1 MVIKD
6 GTDINTMTM
15 VDMTWS
21 VNLFFFKAAHM
32 PSPIPS
38 GTDII
43 TGQILVLTVVHNL
56 ESFQEEP
63 TITVIASTLGEIEVE
78 VPQFPL
84 NNPLTQAQY

>member
-1 MVIKD
+1 MTD
-6 GTDINTMTM
+6 GTEINTMTM

-21 VNLFFFKAAHM
+21 VNLFFFNAAHM
-32 PSPIPS
+32 PSPIPR

-84 NNPLTQAQY
+84 NKPLTQAQY